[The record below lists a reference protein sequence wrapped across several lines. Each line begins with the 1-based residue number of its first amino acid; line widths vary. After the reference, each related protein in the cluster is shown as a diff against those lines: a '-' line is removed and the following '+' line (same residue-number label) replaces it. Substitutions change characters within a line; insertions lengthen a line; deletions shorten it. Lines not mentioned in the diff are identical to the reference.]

1 MIDLLL
7 LLLLLGLA
15 ASLRHQS
22 RQLEAQEQRIMAAAV
37 MQHEWVRQQ
46 QSQQQLQALQS
57 SAEAGVEGT
66 TRLVQSIHQGIAA
79 IPFEV
84 LEAIPVT
91 RDTARLVRGVHDLTS
106 AGVYGSISAVNRGVG
121 RGLRRLTGEKSGQDR

>member
-66 TRLVQSIHQGIAA
+66 NRLVQSIHQGIAA